1 MIKLAISGAGGRMG
15 QRLLA
20 LSDKDPDFQL
30 TQAIEWEQFPLL
42 GQSVNANAPLAP
54 RAGGVRWSS
63 ALSAEADVLIDFS
76 SPESTVANAKAA
88 AAFGIPLVAGATGL
102 SEEQDAGIREAAKS
116 IPVIHAPNYS
126 LGVNLLFKLAAEAAR
141 VLGDE
146 YNIEIVEAHH
156 NQKADAPSGTALGIA
171 RAVAEPLG
179 RDVKKDL
186 VYGRSGR
193 PGKRAQREIGV
204 HALRMGAVA
213 GDHTV
218 YFCNDHECVSI
229 THHAESRDVFVS
241 GALRAAKWLVRQKPG
256 YYTMQDI
263 LFS

>member
-1 MIKLAISGAGGRMG
+1 MKAVFL
-15 QRLLA
+15 
-20 LSDKDPDFQL
+20 
-30 TQAIEWEQFPLL
+30 
-42 GQSVNANAPLAP
+42 
-54 RAGGVRWSS
+54 S
-63 ALSAEADVLIDFS
+63 ALYTASF
-76 SPESTVANAKAA
+76 
-88 AAFGIPLVAGATGL
+88 
-102 SEEQDAGIREAAKS
+102 REAAKS